1 MNKFRTVLGT
11 LLSAATIGLFLPI
24 PVQAAESAADVTYSA
39 KQLPPWADEAWS
51 DYHSKWSSGQF
62 NDAEDTLSQL
72 RKRAIGMGIQ
82 RFDLPEAVMIREG
95 EEALSEGRVED
106 AVRSGKAATEWS
118 PGDPNS
124 WFFLSKAL
132 HAQDPFKP
140 FAALGSYLKALSA
153 GLTDFWFTF
162 YLIGRLALILA
173 FGLLAS
179 FLVFFALI
187 LIRYVPF
194 LVHGLHE
201 RLANSLSVP
210 AVWTIVI
217 STVLMPLF
225 IGLGPGFVFLVG
237 LGLVWLYMTWNE
249 RIMTSFFLVA
259 VGLSGIWL
267 PVALSFYTADRS
279 EQLML
284 LSRVLR
290 GDAAT
295 AESARRVVNRD
306 GYEDRWPVLFS
317 LALQS
322 RRDENYAEAL
332 DRYEAVRKLEPDRSG
347 ILNNLANIYV
357 LTSDFE
363 KAQILY
369 KQALFKDP
377 RDAVSHY
384 NLSLVYRELLLFD
397 DAENEYNAAQ
407 QISLPLVQSFQGM
420 GSIDELFPTSTLW
433 TAAFADTAL
442 RREYAEDLYRKVLSP
457 LTLGSSLAALVVSGG
472 LALLIRLA
480 IPHKFLASSCALC
493 GRSICVHCQRRL
505 LDIRACHSCW
515 QESKNVRRKGDLHQ
529 LKWRQRWNHRV
540 AGLLSILLPGAGQI
554 FLGKVTRGIAY
565 LAIFMG
571 ILYLVF
577 FHDTFLKIPGE
588 ANVLGWVG
596 TIVVILVLVF
606 LYSKTVLEIFR
617 QAPERY

>member
-1 MNKFRTVLGT
+1 MIRSRIFLRTFIPAVM
-11 LLSAATIGLFLPI
+11 IGLILSI
-24 PVQAAESAADVTYSA
+24 PALAAESAADLTYSA

-51 DYHSKWSSGQF
+51 DYRAQWSSGQY
-62 NDAEDTLSQL
+62 DAAQETLSQL
-72 RKRAIGMGIQ
+72 RKRAIAMGIQ
-82 RFDLPEAVMIREG
+82 RFDIPAAVMIRDG
-95 EEALSEGRVED
+95 EEALSEGRTED
-106 AVRSGKAATEWS
+106 AIRYGKAATEWS

-124 WFFLSKAL
+124 WFFLSKAF
-132 HAQDPFKP
+132 HAQNPFKP
-140 FAALGSYLKALSA
+140 FPALTNYIKGVSA
-153 GLTDFWFTF
+153 GLSDFWFAF
-162 YLIGRLALILA
+162 YLIGRLALIVA

-179 FLVFFALI
+179 FLVFFTLV

-201 RLANSLSVP
+201 RFSNFLNAP
-210 AVWTIVI
+210 AIWTVVI
-217 STVLMPLF
+217 SVILMPLF
-225 IGLGPGFVFLVG
+225 VGFGPGFVLLIG
-237 LGLVWLYMTWNE
+237 LGLVWLYMTWTE
-249 RIMTSFFLVA
+249 RIVTSLFLVA

-267 PVALSFYTADRS
+267 PLAMSFYTADQS

-295 AESARRVVNRD
+295 AGSARRVVGGG

-317 LALQS
+317 LALQA

-332 DRYEAVRKLEPDRSG
+332 DRYEAARKLEPDRSG
-347 ILNNLANIYV
+347 ILNNTANIHV
-357 LTSDFE
+357 LTKDYD
-363 KAQILY
+363 KAQSLY

-407 QISLPLVQSFQGM
+407 QISLPLIQSFQGM

-442 RREYAEDLYRKVLSP
+442 RREYAAALYNKFLLP
-457 LTLGSSLAALVVSGG
+457 LTLGGSLLVLVVSGC

-480 IPHKFLASSCALC
+480 IPHKFLAGSCALC

-505 LDIRACHSCW
+505 LDIRTCNPCW
-515 QESKNVRRKGDLHQ
+515 QETKNIRRKGELPQ

-540 AGLLSILLPGAGQI
+540 AGLLSIFLPGAGHI
-554 FLGKVTRGIAY
+554 YLGRVTRGVAF

-571 ILYLVF
+571 ILYPVF
-577 FHDTFLKIPGE
+577 FHGAFLRIPGE
-588 ANVLGWVG
+588 TNALGWVG
-596 TIVVILVLVF
+596 TLVVILVFVL
-606 LYSKTVLEIFR
+606 LYSRTLLEILR